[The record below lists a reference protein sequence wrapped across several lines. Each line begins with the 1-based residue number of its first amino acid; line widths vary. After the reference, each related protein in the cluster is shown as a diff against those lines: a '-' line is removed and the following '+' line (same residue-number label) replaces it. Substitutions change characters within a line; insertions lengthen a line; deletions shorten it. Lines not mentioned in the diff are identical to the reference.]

1 MFDDKP
7 WFAPK
12 RFGYGSGAP
21 IAWQGWIVI
30 ALHVLLVVGVT
41 LPLVRFRPDI
51 YHGHG
56 MALFLIEMGI
66 IVLPLPVYAAKTRG
80 GWKWR
85 WGEDA

>member
-1 MFDDKP
+1 
-7 WFAPK
+7 
-12 RFGYGSGAP
+12 
-21 IAWQGWIVI
+21 
-30 ALHVLLVVGVT
+30 
-41 LPLVRFRPDI
+41 
-51 YHGHG
+51 